1 MCGIAGFFNPS
12 ADYTK
17 EKNYRNHI
25 LEMMNQVQKHRGPDD
40 EGTFLSPQC
49 GLAHV
54 RLNIIDLVTG
64 HQPMRRV
71 RGDHSCVIAYNGEIY
86 NAPELK
92 AELILYKKRRDYYF
106 FFRNQGIV
114 CLSRYRSRT

>member
-71 RGDHSCVIAYNGEIY
+71 RGDHSCVIEIGR
-86 NAPELK
+86 AH
-92 AELILYKKRRDYYF
+92 
-106 FFRNQGIV
+106 V
-114 CLSRYRSRT
+114 

>member
-49 GLAHV
+49 GLAQFV
-54 RLNIIDLVTG
+54 
-64 HQPMRRV
+64 
-71 RGDHSCVIAYNGEIY
+71 
-86 NAPELK
+86 
-92 AELILYKKRRDYYF
+92 
-106 FFRNQGIV
+106 
-114 CLSRYRSRT
+114 

>member
-64 HQPMRRV
+64 HQQYHFSRRYLPLTP
-71 RGDHSCVIAYNGEIY
+71 R
-86 NAPELK
+86 
-92 AELILYKKRRDYYF
+92 
-106 FFRNQGIV
+106 QGRFV
-114 CLSRYRSRT
+114 HNFQA

>member
-40 EGTFLSPQC
+40 EAVEAEGKKGDGNEDQGRHPDQQAAADGGFVLS
-49 GLAHV
+49 G
-54 RLNIIDLVTG
+54 
-64 HQPMRRV
+64 
-71 RGDHSCVIAYNGEIY
+71 RGCTHDWNR
-86 NAPELK
+86 P
-92 AELILYKKRRDYYF
+92 
-106 FFRNQGIV
+106 
-114 CLSRYRSRT
+114 